1 MLEVEIKSRCGD
13 IAGVEKKITAM
24 GGTLEKNRRES
35 DEYFNHPARDFARTD
50 EAFRIRTAD
59 GSSYLTY
66 KGPKL
71 GTTSKTRFEEEVSVG
86 DGDSMRTILEKLS
99 FRSVL
104 TIRKERKLYLLKGI
118 EVCLDTV
125 EGLGTFVEL
134 ELQGEDKE
142 LLEGKL
148 FALAGE
154 LGLTEFET
162 RSYLE
167 LKLGISSGAR

>member
-1 MLEVEIKSRCGD
+1 MLEVEIKSRCSD
-13 IAGVEKKITAM
+13 HSDVEKRIVSM
-24 GGTLEKNRRES
+24 GGVLEKNRSES
-35 DEYFNHPARDFARTD
+35 DEYFNHPARDFAQTD

-59 GSSYLTY
+59 GSSCITY

-86 DGDSMRTILEKLS
+86 NRESMRIILEKLG

-154 LGLTEFET
+154 LGLSEFET

-167 LKLGISSGAR
+167 LKLGVSTGAR